1 MARSDARNARQR
13 KWLARLSEDMRED
26 IEAGAETGDLAG
38 EIGVLRYALTKA
50 MAEIDDPA
58 KLAETVTRLVNA
70 TRSAVLAQRIV
81 SGDKA
86 ADLTDALTR
95 VLADLGLSE

>member
-1 MARSDARNARQR
+1 MPSAKAARQKR
-13 KWLARLSEDMRED
+13 WLQRLSQDLQED
-26 IEAGAETGDLAG
+26 IEAGGEPGDLTG
-38 EIGVLRYALTKA
+38 EIGVLRAALVRA
-50 MAEIDDPA
+50 MAEIEDPIE
-58 KLAETVTRLVNA
+58 LARAVSTLVSA
-70 TRSAVLAQRIV
+70 TRQALLAQRIV